1 MAAGLDSS
9 AFAKERPHMAVGSLA
24 EAAND
29 ESFVVSGLR
38 VNDSRGSVRMESVRS
53 RNFSVVDSKP
63 RSPSAPASPERV
75 PGTASEP
82 VDLNAERLE
91 RSAKK
96 IEGAR
101 KLAEDHLLSGE
112 PVFVKR
118 TNGEISVGRV
128 TRIGED
134 GRIDVAFA

>member
-1 MAAGLDSS
+1 MAAGLDN
-9 AFAKERPHMAVGSLA
+9 AAIARDRPHMAVGSVA
-24 EAAND
+24 DAAND

-38 VNDSRGSVRMESVRS
+38 ANGGGRSVRVESTPG
-53 RNFSVVDSKP
+53 RNLHTVDSKP
-63 RSPSAPASPERV
+63 SAPSSTDRAPHT
-75 PGTASEP
+75 PSEP
-82 VDLNAERLE
+82 IDLGAERLE

-101 KLAEDHLLSGE
+101 KLAEGHLLSGE